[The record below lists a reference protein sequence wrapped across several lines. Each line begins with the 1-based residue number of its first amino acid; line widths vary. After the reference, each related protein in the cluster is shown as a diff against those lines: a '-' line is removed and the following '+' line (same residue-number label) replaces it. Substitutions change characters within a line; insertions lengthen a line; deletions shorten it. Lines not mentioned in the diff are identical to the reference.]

1 MLPISPII
9 TKRSITETTSSC
21 IIDLCSPIHKD
32 VCRNSTPLLT
42 NAGTSLHE
50 NEVDHVGQHLFPD
63 CDEEDEY
70 WEPEEYRNITANN
83 LLNSD
88 NVESQNCT
96 PLANNQARSEYQS
109 KASNDIEEV
118 IDLCSPISVKI
129 ITSPKEVISE
139 INHDDFDDENSL
151 FDLTQEYSNNT
162 TEIATQQSNN
172 IIQTSSQTISHTGD
186 SFSCLEVTERS
197 SQSLFRQ
204 VMTAAS
210 SSDLNGMNNTATLSK
225 SSSYSGKALH
235 QMFRAAEA
243 HVLSKQATTVSHT
256 TTRHSTTSSALLTAA
271 AASTNPA
278 PYKPSTTDTTSTSST
293 APPAAFNRT
302 CSLFS
307 KPVAPQE
314 ISTAIL
320 ASSSTAQRT
329 AKARSRAPPL
339 HRSRSLTTNA
349 TTTSS
354 VISRSISVNS
364 NMQSTYT
371 SKNSNSSSSSSSTT
385 NSEPMNNT
393 TTTPPPLESVFRS
406 RYGEKT
412 LQSLP
417 ALPPSSQWE
426 VVLLIDKRER
436 SNALI
441 QSSMAASSVPCQLA
455 TLAVGDFLWII
466 RPKSILPNTGT
477 LYPSNNSTNSIQ
489 NKENTLLCSAVTSEN
504 EYCQDTGNTIEE
516 TTQSSV
522 PQLEVEEEEMNLL
535 NSNTVYILD
544 CIAERKSINDLV
556 SSFGDGRYM
565 EQKNRLKACNLRST
579 MYIVEGDQIVVSLHQ
594 KAISATHVKTAMVSI
609 HVSY

>member
-42 NAGTSLHE
+42 NVGISLHE
-50 NEVDHVGQHLFPD
+50 NEDDHVGQTLFPD
-63 CDEEDEY
+63 CAEEDEY
-70 WEPEEYRNITANN
+70 WEPEEYRNMTGSN
-83 LLNSD
+83 LRTSD
-88 NVESQNCT
+88 NVESENCS
-96 PLANNQARSEYQS
+96 PLANNHARTEDQS
-109 KASNDIEEV
+109 KASNVIEEV

-129 ITSPKEVISE
+129 ITSPKKVISE

-151 FDLTQEYSNNT
+151 FDLTREYSNT

-172 IIQTSSQTISHTGD
+172 FIQTSSQTISHTGE
-186 SFSCLEVTERS
+186 SFSCLEVIERS
-197 SQSLFRQ
+197 SQSLFSQ
-204 VMTAAS
+204 VMTAAA
-210 SSDLNGMNNTATLSK
+210 SSDLNSISNTATLSK

-243 HVLSKQATTVSHT
+243 HVLSKQTTTVSRT
-256 TTRHSTTSSALLTAA
+256 TTQHSTTSSALLAA

-278 PYKPSTTDTTSTSST
+278 PCKPSTTDTANATST

-339 HRSRSLTTNA
+339 HRSRSLTTN
-349 TTTSS
+349 TTTASS
-354 VISRSISVNS
+354 AISRSISVNS
-364 NMQSTYT
+364 NIQNTYT
-371 SKNSNSSSSSSSTT
+371 NKNSNSSSSSSGT

-477 LYPSNNSTNSIQ
+477 LYPNNNSTTNIQ

-504 EYCQDTGNTIEE
+504 DYYQDTGNTIEE